1 MRTATLLRLLGNM
14 GSADDPHQAQAF
26 GHIPELP
33 SLGQR
38 WTAQRKAAVI
48 EAVRG
53 GWVPIE
59 EICRL
64 YNLSADEFVAWE
76 RDSDRRSIFTAC
88 SARALKH
95 ILRLKR
101 RAGRADID
109 RARTLT
115 QRLALTMLAR
125 DGIAAI
131 WQLHLASAE
140 ADQGGYP
147 TAAASI
153 SEIAEAAGE
162 AWMRAEGAH
171 AAVSA
176 I

>member
-1 MRTATLLRLLGNM
+1 
-14 GSADDPHQAQAF
+14 
-26 GHIPELP
+26 
-33 SLGQR
+33 
-38 WTAQRKAAVI
+38 
-48 EAVRG
+48 VRG

-64 YNLSADEFVAWE
+64 YKLSADEFVAWE

-101 RAGRADID
+101 QAGRADID

-153 SEIAEAAGE
+153 SV
-162 AWMRAEGAH
+162 MRAEGAH